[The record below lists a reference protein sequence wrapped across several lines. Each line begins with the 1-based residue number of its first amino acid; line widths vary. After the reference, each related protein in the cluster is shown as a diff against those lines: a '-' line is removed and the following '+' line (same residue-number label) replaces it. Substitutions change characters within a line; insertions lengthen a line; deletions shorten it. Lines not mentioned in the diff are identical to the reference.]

1 MLKKI
6 TLLLF
11 ALASLALAYF
21 AYPIIE
27 NRYFKSEVKEVI
39 RIDNNKFDDR
49 ETAIDS
55 NNVSEK
61 DLEMSDLNET
71 ESATKDGID
80 ESGEI
85 ENISAKDC
93 DNECENFQ
101 DNTANLKYCQD
112 ICDLS
117 PVKESENCEN
127 LPSKEKD
134 YCFKNQAIAKIDLK
148 ICDLISD
155 STIKSACKNRVTEEL
170 LEQQ

>member
-1 MLKKI
+1 MFKKI

-11 ALASLALAYF
+11 ALASLVLAYF
-21 AYPIIE
+21 AYPIIK

-39 RIDNNKFDDR
+39 KIDNKKSNDNKMLN
-49 ETAIDS
+49 S
-55 NNVSEK
+55 NNTFEEN
-61 DLEMSDLNET
+61 LEITNPNET
-71 ESATKDGID
+71 EDTTKDKID
-80 ESGEI
+80 ESEDI

-93 DNECENFQ
+93 DNECENFK
-101 DNTANLKYCQD
+101 DNSADLKYCQD

-117 PVKESENCEN
+117 PIKESENCEN

>member
-1 MLKKI
+1 MLRKI
-6 TLLLF
+6 ILLLF

-21 AYPIIE
+21 AYPIIK

-39 RIDNNKFDDR
+39 KIDNKKSNDNKMLN
-49 ETAIDS
+49 S
-55 NNVSEK
+55 NNTFEEN
-61 DLEMSDLNET
+61 LEITNPNET
-71 ESATKDGID
+71 EDTTKDKID

-85 ENISAKDC
+85 GNISAKDC
-93 DNECENFQ
+93 DNECENFK
-101 DNTANLKYCQD
+101 DNSADLKYCQD

-117 PVKESENCEN
+117 PIKESENCEN

-148 ICDLISD
+148 ICNLISD
-155 STIKSACKNRVTEEL
+155 SAIKSACKNRVTEEL